1 MAESRPTSSP
11 SPDDMHWGIS
21 FLREDL
27 QDVKLD
33 VRKEVADSRA
43 ETSQQ
48 FTELRAEMR
57 RDNRHTL
64 MAMITV
70 TGALTG
76 IVIAFLQYRLPA

>member
-1 MAESRPTSSP
+1 MNLDPPP

-33 VRKEVADSRA
+33 VRKEVADLRA

>member
-1 MAESRPTSSP
+1 MAGQYAAARGEMAEQ
-11 SPDDMHWGIS
+11 
-21 FLREDL
+21 FA
-27 QDVKLD
+27 D
-33 VRKEVADSRA
+33 VRKEVADLRA